1 MYLVYES
8 LYGELLY
15 ECEST
20 TIVGLYDSKEKAIK
34 KVKDLINAEDLYVL
48 DIERNNLEQDNYVR
62 LFYDYQ
68 ENWNCYYEIIIKE
81 LKINKDYVNIA
92 REELK

>member
-20 TIVGLYDSKEKAIK
+20 TIVGLYDTKERAIK
-34 KVKDLINAEDLYVL
+34 KVKDLINAEDSYVL
-48 DIERNNLEQDNYVR
+48 DIERNNIEEDNHVR

-68 ENWNCYYEIIIKE
+68 ENWNCYYEIIIRE
-81 LKINKDYVNIA
+81 IEINKDYISFA
-92 REELK
+92 REEV